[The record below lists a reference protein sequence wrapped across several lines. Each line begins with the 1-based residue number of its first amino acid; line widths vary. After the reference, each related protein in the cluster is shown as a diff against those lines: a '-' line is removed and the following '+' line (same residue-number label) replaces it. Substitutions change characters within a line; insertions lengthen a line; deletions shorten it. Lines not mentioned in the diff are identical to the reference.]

1 MVVAIANTFKKL
13 LEIKEDSLV
22 MSRGI
27 CGDIC
32 GWGLG

>member
-1 MVVAIANTFKKL
+1 MVAIANTFKKL
-13 LEIKEDSLV
+13 LEIKENSLV

-27 CGDIC
+27 YGDIC

>member
-1 MVVAIANTFKKL
+1 MVIIENTFKKL

-27 CGDIC
+27 CGDIW